1 MTGTDHPSEPPERPE
16 PAEPPE
22 PAELAEPAEP
32 AEPSRD
38 PEARGVRLVPVLLL
52 LTGISGLIDA
62 VTYLG
67 LGHVFTAN
75 MTGNVVVLGFAAA
88 GAPGFSVPH
97 TATSLVCFLVGAA
110 IGGRVV
116 RRVGEGSRRT
126 PARVMLATE
135 ALLMAVSAAVA
146 FATSDHAPA
155 TVYTIIALT
164 AFAMGLRNATVRKLA
179 VRDLSTTTVVTMT
192 LTGLA
197 SESRAGGGTGRRS
210 PRRTAS
216 VTAMFAGA
224 VLGAVLVLHNDLAI
238 PLLLAAVTSAVLA
251 LTVSGRE

>member
-1 MTGTDHPSEPPERPE
+1 M
-16 PAEPPE
+16 
-22 PAELAEPAEP
+22 
-32 AEPSRD
+32 
-38 PEARGVRLVPVLLL
+38 
-52 LTGISGLIDA
+52 
-62 VTYLG
+62 
-67 LGHVFTAN
+67 
-75 MTGNVVVLGFAAA
+75 
-88 GAPGFSVPH
+88 PH
-97 TATSLVCFLVGAA
+97 TTTSLVCFLVGAA

-126 PARVMLATE
+126 SARVMLATE

-164 AFAMGLRNATVRKLA
+164 AFAMGLRNATVRELA

-197 SESRAGGGTGRRS
+197 SESRAGGGTGGRS

-251 LTVSGRE
+251 LTVSGKE